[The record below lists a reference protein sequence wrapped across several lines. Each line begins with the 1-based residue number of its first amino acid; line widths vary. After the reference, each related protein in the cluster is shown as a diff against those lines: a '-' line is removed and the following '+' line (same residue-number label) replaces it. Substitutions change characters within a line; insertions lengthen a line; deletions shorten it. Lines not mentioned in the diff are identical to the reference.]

1 MCRKTGEWKPVKGKT
16 YPASKAK
23 LAGDAFLQEAV
34 SNLLG
39 SGRMTTDFVQT
50 FGTDHVIATG
60 IQGND
65 STITFEVE
73 GKGADQWVSF
83 YHQSTSPLPFLQL
96 PLTPSLRHRRH
107 GFRRPT
113 NGSTRPHQRHMGRPP
128 HQQRS
133 CEQRD

>member
-1 MCRKTGEWKPVKGKT
+1 MDETDECRKTGEWKPIKGKT

-34 SNLLG
+34 GWSVLG
-39 SGRMTTDFVQT
+39 SRNNADVRQT

-83 YHQSTSPLPFLQL
+83 YHQSKPPPSPCPI
-96 PLTPSLRHRRH
+96 HH
-107 GFRRPT
+107 
-113 NGSTRPHQRHMGRPP
+113 
-128 HQQRS
+128 
-133 CEQRD
+133 